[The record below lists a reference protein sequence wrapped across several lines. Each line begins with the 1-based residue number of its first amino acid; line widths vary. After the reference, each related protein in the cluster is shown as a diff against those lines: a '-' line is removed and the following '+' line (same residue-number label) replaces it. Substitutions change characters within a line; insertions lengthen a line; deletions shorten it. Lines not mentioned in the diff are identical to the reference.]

1 MSFLSRFGGSL
12 ATLSA
17 GAIVAVASM
26 QYAEHTQAVAVPRV
40 LTPGE
45 FSMAFREVASQSLP
59 AIVSIRTLS
68 KGNAANVGSLPGGDD
83 MPLPEFFKNDPRFR
97 DMLKAPRQQRAPMQ
111 RGMGSGFVIDA
122 SGIIMTNNHVVDGA
136 DEVIVTLQNGKEY
149 VAKDIKTDPRTD
161 VAILRIEGAKDLVA
175 LPLGD
180 SDSAQPG
187 DWVMAIGSPFGLD
200 TSVTAG
206 IVSGK
211 GRGMGITERE
221 DFIQTDAAVNPGNSG
236 GPLINLRGEVIGINT
251 AISSRSGGYDGV
263 SFSIPINMAQWVSK
277 QLVAS
282 GQVKRAYLGTSIAP
296 VAESIALK
304 LGANAG
310 EGVVIQMVRPDSPA
324 AKAGL
329 EPGDV
334 VISVNGVKVNDPRS
348 LQSAVER
355 LDIGK
360 SYPIVAKRQGKE
372 LNLSVVAEEMPSD
385 FSRSQLAQ
393 SGKPKSQSL
402 DNIGMSIDRLTPS
415 IGRQLGVTGE
425 GVVVTEVAGDSAA
438 EAAGVKVGDVIEKIG
453 DKTVAQPEDVKAALA
468 NVDLKE
474 GVILHLRNAEGK
486 RFVILKSVDE

>member
-45 FSMAFREVASQSLP
+45 FSLAFREVASQSLP

-221 DFIQTDAAVNPGNSG
+221 DFIQTDAA
-236 GPLINLRGEVIGINT
+236 
-251 AISSRSGGYDGV
+251 D
-263 SFSIPINMAQWVSK
+263 
-277 QLVAS
+277 
-282 GQVKRAYLGTSIAP
+282 
-296 VAESIALK
+296 
-304 LGANAG
+304 
-310 EGVVIQMVRPDSPA
+310 
-324 AKAGL
+324 
-329 EPGDV
+329 
-334 VISVNGVKVNDPRS
+334 
-348 LQSAVER
+348 QSAW
-355 LDIGK
+355 
-360 SYPIVAKRQGKE
+360 
-372 LNLSVVAEEMPSD
+372 
-385 FSRSQLAQ
+385 
-393 SGKPKSQSL
+393 
-402 DNIGMSIDRLTPS
+402 
-415 IGRQLGVTGE
+415 
-425 GVVVTEVAGDSAA
+425 
-438 EAAGVKVGDVIEKIG
+438 
-453 DKTVAQPEDVKAALA
+453 
-468 NVDLKE
+468 
-474 GVILHLRNAEGK
+474 
-486 RFVILKSVDE
+486 

>member
-1 MSFLSRFGGSL
+1 MNLLSRFGSSL

-26 QYAEHTQAVAVPRV
+26 QYAEHSQAVAVPRV

-45 FSMAFREVASQSLP
+45 FSMAFREVATQSLP

-68 KGNAANVGSLPGGDD
+68 KGGAMETGGLLNGDD
-83 MPLPEFFKNDPRFR
+83 SAIPDFFRNDPRFKE
-97 DMLKAPRQQRAPMQ
+97 MLKAPRQQKAPPQ
-111 RGMGSGFVIDA
+111 RGMGSGFVIDS

-161 VAILRIEGAKDLVA
+161 VAILRIEGAKDLAA

-180 SDSAQPG
+180 SDTAQPG

-263 SFSIPINMAQWVSK
+263 SFAIPVNMAQWVGK
-277 QLVAS
+277 QLVAN
-282 GQVKRAYLGTSIAP
+282 GQVKRAYLGTSIGP
-296 VAESIALK
+296 VVESIALK
-304 LGANAG
+304 LGAKAG
-310 EGVVIQMVRPDSPA
+310 EGVVIQMVKPNSPA

-334 VISVNGVKVNDPRS
+334 VLSINGVSVNDPRS

-355 LDIGK
+355 LEIGK
-360 SYPIVAKRQGKE
+360 SYPLVGKRQGKD
-372 LNLSVVAEEMPSD
+372 LNLSVTAEEMPTD
-385 FSRSQLAQ
+385 FTRSQISQAE
-393 SGKPKSQSL
+393 KPKSEAL
-402 DNIGMSIDRLTPS
+402 DNVGIAIDRLTPK
-415 IGRQLGVTGE
+415 IAKQLGLEGE
-425 GVVVTEVAGDSAA
+425 GIVVTEVAEDSAA
-438 EAAGVKVGDVIEKIG
+438 AAAGIKVGDVIEKIG
-453 DKTVAQPEDVKAALA
+453 DKVVGQTKDVKEAFA
-468 NVDLKE
+468 NADLQE
-474 GVILHLRNAEGK
+474 GVIVHLRNADGK
-486 RFVILKSVDE
+486 RFVILKSLDE